1 MVLRGTS
8 VKPDINIVKAYQ
20 ALAEAQNSL
29 EKAQGQ
35 LDGADAS
42 GFVLQANNPLL
53 APRSDGELDEVSKE
67 HLNEALKQLS
77 IRNRQ
82 LLQLLETS
90 SADTV
95 RETQYRKALLQFAA
109 GGFAGI
115 IARTTVAPIDRVK
128 ILMQT
133 QAVSGSAN
141 KYNGLMQSLRLVI
154 AEDGVRGLWR
164 SNFANVVRVAPYSA
178 TQFAS
183 YDYYKVKLGLDVKRQ
198 EGAPKPSF
206 QEQFMQRILCGG
218 LAGLTATTVTH
229 PLDLI
234 RLRVAT
240 DKEVKGISDAF
251 FQILKEGGPINL
263 YRGWVPTVVSL
274 CPFIAVNFTAFDT
287 IKKNIY
293 GEDKPS
299 TLGTLAI
306 GASAGLVAQSVCHPL
321 DTIRRRLQM
330 KGHTYKGLFDAI
342 KRISAE
348 EGLQGFYRGV
358 VPNAVKIVPNNAI
371 RFLVYTTLKDLFNCN

>member
-1 MVLRGTS
+1 MALRSRVMVLRGTS
-8 VKPDINIVKAYQ
+8 VKPDINIIKAYQ

-35 LDGADAS
+35 LHEADDS

-77 IRNRQ
+77 IRNKQ
-82 LLQLLETS
+82 LLELLETS
-90 SADTV
+90 SADTA
-95 RETQYRKALLQFAA
+95 RDMQYRKALLQFAA

-133 QAVSGSAN
+133 QAVSGSAD
-141 KYNGLMQSLRLVI
+141 KYNGLVQSLRLVI

-183 YDYYKVKLGLDVKRQ
+183 YDYYKGKLGLDVKPV
-198 EGAPKPSF
+198 EGAP
-206 QEQFMQRILCGG
+206 M
-218 LAGLTATTVTH
+218 
-229 PLDLI
+229 
-234 RLRVAT
+234 
-240 DKEVKGISDAF
+240 
-251 FQILKEGGPINL
+251 NL

-293 GEDKPS
+293 GDEKPS
-299 TLGTLAI
+299 TPGTLAI

-348 EGLQGFYRGV
+348 EGVKGFYRGV

-371 RFLVYTTLKDLFNCN
+371 RFLVYTTLKDVFNCN

>member
-1 MVLRGTS
+1 M
-8 VKPDINIVKAYQ
+8 
-20 ALAEAQNSL
+20 
-29 EKAQGQ
+29 
-35 LDGADAS
+35 
-42 GFVLQANNPLL
+42 
-53 APRSDGELDEVSKE
+53 SKE

-77 IRNRQ
+77 SRNRQ
-82 LLQLLETS
+82 LLDVLEKSQGKTEVDV
-90 SADTV
+90 AW
-95 RETQYRKALLQFAA
+95 RKGLLQFAA
-109 GGFAGI
+109 GGLAGVT
-115 IARTTVAPIDRVK
+115 ARTMVAPIDRVK

-133 QAVSGSAN
+133 QHVAAQGSKANAN
-141 KYNGLMQSLRLVI
+141 KYNGLLQSLRLII

-183 YDYYKVKLGLDVKRQ
+183 YDFYKNKLGLDAERKK
-198 EGAPKPSF
+198 GDAKPSF
-206 QEQFMQRILCGG
+206 REQFMQRILCGG

-240 DKEVKGISDAF
+240 DREVKGISDAF

-274 CPFIAVNFTAFDT
+274 CPFIAVNFTAFDVY
-287 IKKNIY
+287 KKSAY

-299 TLGTLAI
+299 TPGTLAI
-306 GASAGLVAQSVCHPL
+306 GAAAGLTAQSVCHPL
-321 DTIRRRLQM
+321 DTLRRRLQM
-330 KGHTYKGLFDAI
+330 QGHTYNGLLDAI

-348 EGLQGFYRGV
+348 EGVQGFYRGV
-358 VPNAVKIVPNNAI
+358 IPNAVKIVPNNAI
-371 RFLVYTTLKDLFNCN
+371 RFLVYTTLKDIFECN